1 MTDSYRFGALTL
13 TDHTLTVPLDWEAP
27 DDGRTIE
34 VFARVISREGGEELP
49 YLVYLQGGPGFE
61 APRPGDAP
69 AEPGWLPV
77 ALEHYR
83 VVMLDER
90 GTGRS
95 TAVGDQLL
103 EGRTTDEVADY
114 LTHFRAD
121 SIVRDCEAVREYL
134 GVPRW
139 NVLGQSFGGFST
151 LTYLSRYADS
161 IDQAYITGG
170 LSAVG
175 RHCDEVY
182 ASCYDRMR
190 ELSEAYYRRFPNDR
204 DKVGAIAEQAA
215 NGEIVLPTGE
225 VLSVSRLRSLG
236 MLLGGDHGWKNLH
249 WLLEQ
254 DPASNAFRHDI
265 AATLPFSPRNPIY
278 YVMHESSYADGV
290 VTDWSAMRTLPEDF
304 VSDPALLTGEHVS
317 SEWSDT
323 IPGYRPW
330 AEVTQKLATH
340 QWPKL
345 YDAEALA
352 ASNARG
358 AASVYLRDAFVP
370 FDFSMQTADLLPGI
384 QVWVTSEHEHG
395 GLRTSNGAVL
405 DHLIGL
411 AKGYRVR

>member
-13 TDHTLTVPLDWEAP
+13 TDHTLTVPLDWDAP
-27 DDGRTIE
+27 EDGRTIE

-69 AEPGWLPV
+69 AEPAWLPV

-95 TAVGDQLL
+95 TAVGDRLL
-103 EGRTTDEVADY
+103 EGRTADEVADY

-121 SIVRDCEAVREYL
+121 SIVRDCEAIREHL
-134 GVPRW
+134 DVPRW

-190 ELSEAYYRRFPNDR
+190 ELSQAYYRRFPNDR
-204 DKVGAIAEQAA
+204 EKIRAIAEQAA
-215 NGEIVLPTGE
+215 AGEIVLPTGE

-236 MLLGGDHGWKNLH
+236 MQLGGDHGWKTLH

-254 DPASNAFRHDI
+254 DPTSNAFRHDV

-290 VTDWSAMRTLPEDF
+290 VTDWSAMRTMPEDF
-304 VSDPALLTGEHVS
+304 VSDPSLLTGEHVS
-317 SEWSDT
+317 SEWLDT
-323 IPGYRPW
+323 VPAYRPW
-330 AEVTQKLATH
+330 AEVTQKLAAH

-345 YDAEALA
+345 YDADALA

-370 FDFSMQTADLLPGI
+370 FDFSMQTAELLPGV
-384 QVWVTSEHEHG
+384 QVWVTSEHEHS

-411 AKGYRVR
+411 AKGARVR